1 MTSRRL
7 GASCYK
13 GSLSTGAPSEQDIIN
28 ALADDLPVAVWVA
41 RAPTGQEVYT
51 NREFAEIMGQH
62 LAHVRVG
69 GYSEP
74 YGILTYDGKPYPE
87 AQLPFV
93 RALIERRKIVAD
105 DIMIRRPDGSI
116 RYVRAF
122 ARPVEK
128 DGEVSHVVIAFI
140 DITREVEA
148 EKAKADSEAR
158 LARSQRLEA
167 IGTLAGGIAHDFN
180 NLIFGIKLLAAE
192 LAASETDPKRLA
204 SLRMIDDVTERSAV
218 LTRSLLGFARR
229 GKHRAMPVA
238 LNDVVQAMH
247 DLLTRTM
254 TGVVIT
260 FELDAA
266 LRGTIIGDVS
276 QIEQVVMNLVVNARD
291 AVKDKNGRVVVR
303 TRSVA
308 ASTNAAAA
316 TNRHGNGHGSG
327 LGDGQGEGHGSAH
340 GSSLGSVVL
349 EVSDDGPGIPLE
361 IRDRV
366 FEPYFTTKNHGSQ
379 RGTGLGLA
387 TVFGIVEAH
396 GGTVEIDDGLDGRG
410 ATLRAFFPAVDA
422 AVVEAPE
429 ADANGNSNSGY
440 IATGTGTILVVDDDH
455 LVRRAVASM
464 LKTAGYMVFEAT
476 SGAEAIALYREHH
489 PVIRGVVLDMIMP
502 GLNGPATFHELR
514 QIDPNVNVLLMSGFA
529 MNEDV
534 QVLLDAGAR
543 GFVTKP
549 YSPEGLSRA
558 LATALSAAK

>member
-1 MTSRRL
+1 
-7 GASCYK
+7 
-13 GSLSTGAPSEQDIIN
+13 LSNADVPSEQDIIN

-41 RAPTGQEVYT
+41 RSPTGQEVYT
-51 NREFAEIMGQH
+51 NHEFAEIMGQH
-62 LAHVRVG
+62 LAHVEVG

-74 YGILTYDGKPYPE
+74 YGILTYEGKPYPE
-87 AQLPFV
+87 ERMPFV
-93 RALIERRKIVAD
+93 RALVEKRKVVAD

-128 DGEVSHVVIAFI
+128 DDAVSHIIIAFI

-148 EKAKADSEAR
+148 EQAKAESEAR
-158 LARSQRLEA
+158 LARAQRLEA

-192 LAASETDPKRLA
+192 LAATEQDPKRLA

-238 LNDVVQAMH
+238 LNDVVQAMRE
-247 DLLTRTM
+247 LLTRTM
-254 TGVVIT
+254 TAVDIT

-303 TRSVA
+303 TRSVPNHA
-308 ASTNAAAA
+308 APGGTKP
-316 TNRHGNGHGSG
+316 
-327 LGDGQGEGHGSAH
+327 
-340 GSSLGSVVL
+340 SVVL

-366 FEPYFTTKNHGSQ
+366 FEPYFTTKTHGSQ

-396 GGTVEIDDGLDGRG
+396 GGTVEIGEGLAGRG
-410 ATLRAFFPAVDA
+410 ATLRAFFPAAEV
-422 AVVEAPE
+422 AVPEAPSPE
-429 ADANGNSNSGY
+429 TGPGAPGF
-440 IATGTGTILVVDDDH
+440 ITMGTGTILVVDDDH
-455 LVRRAVASM
+455 LVRRAVAST
-464 LKTAGYMVFEAT
+464 LKNAGYLVFEAA

-489 PVIRGVVLDMIMP
+489 AIIRGVVLDMIMP
-502 GLNGPATFHELR
+502 GLNGMATFHELR
-514 QIDPNVNVLLMSGFA
+514 QINASVNVLLMSGFA

-534 QVLLDAGAR
+534 QTLIDAGAR
-543 GFVTKP
+543 GFVSKP

-558 LATALSAAK
+558 LATALAPAK

>member
-1 MTSRRL
+1 
-7 GASCYK
+7 
-13 GSLSTGAPSEQDIIN
+13 LSNAGVPSEQDIIN

-41 RAPTGQEVYT
+41 RSPTGQEVYT
-51 NREFAEIMGQH
+51 NREFADIMGQH
-62 LAHVRVG
+62 LAHVEVG

-87 AQLPFV
+87 AQMPFV
-93 RALIERRKIVAD
+93 RALVERRKIVAD

-128 DGEVSHVVIAFI
+128 DDAVSHIIIAFI

-148 EKAKADSEAR
+148 EKAKAESEAR

-192 LAASETDPKRLA
+192 LAATEKDPKRLA
-204 SLRMIDDVTERSAV
+204 SLRIIDDVTDRSAV

-238 LNDVVQAMH
+238 LNDVVQAMRE
-247 DLLTRTM
+247 LLTRTM
-254 TGVVIT
+254 TAIDIT

-276 QIEQVVMNLVVNARD
+276 QVEQVVMNLVVNARD
-291 AVKDKNGRVVVR
+291 AVKERNGRVVVR
-303 TRSVA
+303 TRSVD
-308 ASTNAAAA
+308 N
-316 TNRHGNGHGSG
+316 H
-327 LGDGQGEGHGSAH
+327 
-340 GSSLGSVVL
+340 VVL
-349 EVSDDGPGIPLE
+349 EVSDDGPGIPHE

-396 GGTVEIDDGLDGRG
+396 GGTVEIAEGLAGRG
-410 ATLRAFFPAVDA
+410 ATLRVFFPAADVE
-422 AVVEAPE
+422 VPEAPTP
-429 ADANGNSNSGY
+429 DNGAPGF
-440 IATGTGTILVVDDDH
+440 ITLGTGTILVVDDDH
-455 LVRRAVASM
+455 LVRRAVSST
-464 LKTAGYMVFEAT
+464 LKNAGYLVFEAA
-476 SGAEAIALYREHH
+476 SGTEAITLYREHH
-489 PVIRGVVLDMIMP
+489 SIIRGVVLDMIMP
-502 GLNGPATFHELR
+502 GLNGMATFHELR
-514 QIDPNVNVLLMSGFA
+514 QINPMVNVLLMSGFA

-534 QVLLDAGAR
+534 QNLLDAGAR
-543 GFVTKP
+543 GFVSKP

-558 LATALSAAK
+558 LAMALSAAK

>member
-1 MTSRRL
+1 MSN
-7 GASCYK
+7 ADV
-13 GSLSTGAPSEQDIIN
+13 PSEQDIIN

-41 RAPTGQEVYT
+41 RSPAGQEVYT
-51 NREFAEIMGQH
+51 NREFADIMGQH
-62 LAHVRVG
+62 LAHVEVG

-74 YGILTYDGKPYPE
+74 YGILTYEGKPYPE
-87 AQLPFV
+87 AQMPFV
-93 RALIERRKIVAD
+93 RALVEKRKVVAD

-128 DGEVSHVVIAFI
+128 DDAISHIIIAFI

-148 EKAKADSEAR
+148 EKAKAETEAR

-192 LAASETDPKRLA
+192 LAATEKDPKRLA
-204 SLRMIDDVTERSAV
+204 SLRIIDDVTERSAV

-238 LNDVVQAMH
+238 LNDVVQAMRE
-247 DLLTRTM
+247 LLTRTM
-254 TGVVIT
+254 TAIDIT

-291 AVKDKNGRVVVR
+291 AVKDRNGRVVVR
-303 TRSVA
+303 TRSVPD
-308 ASTNAAAA
+308 
-316 TNRHGNGHGSG
+316 RG
-327 LGDGQGEGHGSAH
+327 GSAA
-340 GSSLGSVVL
+340 GGASAAGGPPATRSVVL

-366 FEPYFTTKNHGSQ
+366 FEPYFTTKIHGSQ

-396 GGTVEIDDGLDGRG
+396 GGTVEIAEGLEGRG
-410 ATLRAFFPAVDA
+410 TTLRAFFPAAEVE
-422 AVVEAPE
+422 VPEAPSPDTG
-429 ADANGNSNSGY
+429 APGF
-440 IATGTGTILVVDDDH
+440 ITMGTGTILVVDDDH
-455 LVRRAVASM
+455 LVRRAVSST
-464 LKTAGYMVFEAT
+464 LKNAGYLVFEAA
-476 SGAEAIALYREHH
+476 SGTEAIALYREHH
-489 PVIRGVVLDMIMP
+489 PIIRGVVLDMIMP
-502 GLNGPATFHELR
+502 GLNGVATFHELR
-514 QIDPNVNVLLMSGFA
+514 QINATVNVLLMSGFA

-534 QVLLDAGAR
+534 QTLIDAGAR
-543 GFVTKP
+543 GFVAKP
-549 YSPEGLSRA
+549 YSPDGLSRA
-558 LATALSAAK
+558 LATALAQAK

>member
-1 MTSRRL
+1 LSN
-7 GASCYK
+7 GAI
-13 GSLSTGAPSEQDIIN
+13 PSEQDIIN

-41 RAPTGQEVYT
+41 RSPTGQEVYT

-62 LAHVRVG
+62 LAHVEVG

-87 AQLPFV
+87 AKMPFV
-93 RALIERRKIVAD
+93 RALVEKRKVVAD

-128 DGEVSHVVIAFI
+128 DDAVSHIIIAFI

-148 EKAKADSEAR
+148 EQAKAESEAR

-192 LAASETDPKRLA
+192 LAASEHDPKRLA

-238 LNDVVQAMH
+238 LNDVVQAMRE
-247 DLLTRTM
+247 LLTRTM
-254 TGVVIT
+254 TAVDIT

-291 AVKDKNGRVVVR
+291 AVKDRNGRVVVR
-303 TRSVA
+303 TRSVP
-308 ASTNAAAA
+308 N
-316 TNRHGNGHGSG
+316 HGGPGG
-327 LGDGQGEGHGSAH
+327 AKAGDAKAGDAKAGDAKAGDAKAGDAKA
-340 GSSLGSVVL
+340 GDAKASVVL
-349 EVSDDGPGIPLE
+349 EVSDDGPGIAPD

-366 FEPYFTTKNHGSQ
+366 FEPYFTTKTHGSQ

-396 GGTVEIDDGLDGRG
+396 GGSVEIDEGLGGRG
-410 ATLRAFFPAVDA
+410 ATLRVFFPAAD
-422 AVVEAPE
+422 VEVPE
-429 ADANGNSNSGY
+429 AARSETDAPGF
-440 IATGTGTILVVDDDH
+440 ITMGTGTILVVDDDH
-455 LVRRAVASM
+455 LVRRAVSST
-464 LKTAGYMVFEAT
+464 LKHAGYLVLEAS
-476 SGAEAIALYREHH
+476 SGMEAIAMYREHGSI
-489 PVIRGVVLDMIMP
+489 IRGVVLDMIMP
-502 GLNGPATFHELR
+502 GLNGMATFHELR
-514 QIDPNVNVLLMSGFA
+514 QINPHVNVLLMSGFA

-534 QVLLDAGAR
+534 QSLIDAGAR
-543 GFVTKP
+543 GFVAKP

-558 LATALSAAK
+558 LATALAATK

>member
-1 MTSRRL
+1 
-7 GASCYK
+7 
-13 GSLSTGAPSEQDIIN
+13 LSTDGVPSEQDIIN

-41 RAPTGQEVYT
+41 RAPAGQEVYT
-51 NREFAEIMGQH
+51 NHEFAEIMGQL
-62 LAHVRVG
+62 LAHVEVG

-74 YGILTYDGKPYPE
+74 YGILTYEGKPYPE
-87 AQLPFV
+87 ERMPFV
-93 RALIERRKIVAD
+93 RALVEKRKVVAD

-128 DGEVSHVVIAFI
+128 DDAISHIIIAFI

-148 EKAKADSEAR
+148 EKAKAETEAR
-158 LARSQRLEA
+158 LARAQRLEA

-192 LAASETDPKRLA
+192 LAATERDPKRLA
-204 SLRMIDDVTERSAV
+204 SLRMIDEVTDRSAV

-238 LNDVVQAMH
+238 LNDVVQAMRE
-247 DLLTRTM
+247 LLTRTM
-254 TGVVIT
+254 TGVDIT
-260 FELDAA
+260 FELDAP

-291 AVKDKNGRVVVR
+291 AVKDKNGRVVIR
-303 TRSVA
+303 TRTLPASDRAATSSVA
-308 ASTNAAAA
+308 TS
-316 TNRHGNGHGSG
+316 
-327 LGDGQGEGHGSAH
+327 
-340 GSSLGSVVL
+340 SVVL

-366 FEPYFTTKNHGSQ
+366 FEPYFTTKNQGGQ

-396 GGTVEIDDGLDGRG
+396 GGMVEIGAGLDGHG
-410 ATLRAFFPAVDA
+410 ATLRAIFPAAEV
-422 AVVEAPE
+422 AVPEAPKE
-429 ADANGNSNSGY
+429 VPDAPGFIRMES
-440 IATGTGTILVVDDDH
+440 GTILVVDDDQ
-455 LVRRAVASM
+455 LVRRAVAST
-464 LKTAGYMVFEAT
+464 LENAGYLVFEAT
-476 SGAEAIALYREHH
+476 GGAEAIALYREHQS
-489 PVIRGVVLDMIMP
+489 VIRGVVLDMIMP
-502 GLNGPATFHELR
+502 GMNGMATFHELR

-534 QVLLDAGAR
+534 QNLLDAGAR
-543 GFVTKP
+543 GFVAKP

-558 LATALSAAK
+558 LATALSPTK